1 MLEHF
6 LQLHEQ
12 VQGLGEICG
21 DMCPLAEIYTSR
33 LQIKS
38 FCLYILYVYIHSKLS
53 LPNTNELV
61 KSSLR

>member
-12 VQGLGEICG
+12 IQGLGQNMWG
-21 DMCPLAEIYTSR
+21 NVPLGEDLHFKLNLSVCT
-33 LQIKS
+33 
-38 FCLYILYVYIHSKLS
+38 YVYIHSKLS

-61 KSSLR
+61 KSSLWGL